1 MNWYAAVFSQQP
13 EKFSQVYSSS
23 ILKKISD
30 SCNLCPQLITS
41 DNFGQHRE
49 ELQHI
54 EVIFSTWGMF
64 PLTEEQLDALP
75 ALKVVFYA
83 AGATEYFAPPLLL
96 RGIKIVSAWRANAVP
111 VAEFCLAQILL
122 GCKGY
127 FRNQRE
133 YSGPEQFENLA
144 LNNPAPGVYQE
155 KVALIG
161 AGAISQ
167 LLQQLLIPFSLE
179 IIVVPSREEKRL
191 ISLEQA
197 FSSAFVISNHLPNRS
212 DNIGVLDGN
221 LFHLMRPGAVF
232 INTGRGMQVNE
243 EDLIAVLQQR
253 PDLTALLDVTK
264 PEPPS
269 SGSLLYTLPNVQLT
283 SHIAGA
289 LNNET
294 QRLAD
299 CVFEEFQ
306 RWLNGDE
313 LLYEV
318 YEKM

>member
-144 LNNPAPGVYQE
+144 LNNPAPGVYQ
-155 KVALIG
+155 
-161 AGAISQ
+161 
-167 LLQQLLIPFSLE
+167 
-179 IIVVPSREEKRL
+179 
-191 ISLEQA
+191 
-197 FSSAFVISNHLPNRS
+197 
-212 DNIGVLDGN
+212 
-221 LFHLMRPGAVF
+221 
-232 INTGRGMQVNE
+232 
-243 EDLIAVLQQR
+243 
-253 PDLTALLDVTK
+253 
-264 PEPPS
+264 
-269 SGSLLYTLPNVQLT
+269 
-283 SHIAGA
+283 
-289 LNNET
+289 
-294 QRLAD
+294 
-299 CVFEEFQ
+299 
-306 RWLNGDE
+306 
-313 LLYEV
+313 
-318 YEKM
+318 